1 MHRFSDLDY
10 VNIHFQELYAEA
22 ERYRQIKNS
31 KQFEPVRVSRWVAQI
46 GERLSIW
53 VARLQC
59 RLQERLPRNLFS
71 SFPNLGLKP
80 GPCTC
85 TPEPCTE

>member
-10 VNIHFQELYAEA
+10 VNLHFQELYAEA

-31 KQFEPVRVSRWVAQI
+31 KQSEPVQVIRWYARI
-46 GERLSIW
+46 LESISGW
-53 VARLQC
+53 VARWRCQLQG
-59 RLQERLPRNLFS
+59 RLSQHWLQRFSNLA
-71 SFPNLGLKP
+71 LKP

-85 TPEPCTE
+85 APEPCTE